1 MIIKVSRYN
10 LSSGVVSRMLY
21 GAKFVNIMSF
31 RQYHYAAGVLTG
43 GALNAGNAVYKPV
56 NFGI

>member
-1 MIIKVSRYN
+1 MIIEVSCYNLRAGIVSR
-10 LSSGVVSRMLY
+10 VLY

-31 RQYHYAAGVLTG
+31 RQYHYTAGVLTG
-43 GALNAGNAVYKPV
+43 GALNTGDAVYKPV